1 MITYIVGL
9 LVGVAWLSVEV
20 APVSCNPNHNST
32 LLMHLRRAE
41 DAGPIVSILGELE
54 LYLTYV
60 YHLTRAADLFLESHI
75 NQIDDDDD
83 VHKVRYF
90 TSSIIQIAHM
100 GPSLLAQAKASSKK

>member
-20 APVSCNPNHNST
+20 APVSCNPITIPRYSCTSAELKMPGRSFPFWVSWSCT
-32 LLMHLRRAE
+32 LCIPPYSCSRPFFR
-41 DAGPIVSILGELE
+41 I
-54 LYLTYV
+54 T
-60 YHLTRAADLFLESHI
+60 HI
-75 NQIDDDDD
+75 NQIDDDDDD